1 MPGAIGLTPGPCG
14 VGRARKAPRAKKRPV
29 KYVPRKLQTCGM
41 HGARLAVSA
50 ECSGNAGRHCV
61 QWQRVRVQ
69 WQRVRKWFVSGVSP
83 HHDKEE
89 GEKHVRLE
97 EVRVTRSASCLV
109 AAAPTAAA
117 PTGVKGRPSSRPAR
131 GSDSLLAK

>member
-1 MPGAIGLTPGPCG
+1 MPGATGLTPGPCG

-61 QWQRVRVQ
+61 QWQRVR
-69 WQRVRKWFVSGVSP
+69 KWFVSGVSP

-97 EVRVTRSASCLV
+97 EVRVTRSCLV
-109 AAAPTAAA
+109 AAA
-117 PTGVKGRPSSRPAR
+117 PTGVKGRLSSRPAR